1 MIEIRRHDAHF
12 GRNGTADAKPVED
25 ERAQER
31 QRQDDID
38 KRESGGRSPGRGAKG
53 KRHRRARQGWL
64 EPIRRNSSALRQC
77 VPEFADRRPEARSRG
92 ACRPGIK
99 MKGFGHAHG
108 QVRRNL
114 GEGSPGEGRAAD
126 RRPTLPQ
133 DESPADEM
141 IAWRT
146 PQNAQSG
153 PYAALDL
160 IGVTSGSF
168 PPGTPRAE
176 TKIHSWEGSAAG
188 PARHG

>member
-12 GRNGTADAKPVED
+12 GRNGTADAKPGED

-92 ACRPGIK
+92 A
-99 MKGFGHAHG
+99 F
-108 QVRRNL
+108 VL
-114 GEGSPGEGRAAD
+114 GS
-126 RRPTLPQ
+126 
-133 DESPADEM
+133 
-141 IAWRT
+141 
-146 PQNAQSG
+146 
-153 PYAALDL
+153 
-160 IGVTSGSF
+160 
-168 PPGTPRAE
+168 
-176 TKIHSWEGSAAG
+176 K
-188 PARHG
+188 